1 MICII
6 IAGWMVLLWGAEE
19 TLGEKAAVGF
29 PLTDVGSGADCKLGQ
44 KVGANFIT
52 HNKRGLLSCPKRQ
65 PLRACSSELRS
76 RPKDKRRVRKTDK
89 TAPPSV
95 PWPEPLFCL
104 ELRRYMGLEAPS

>member
-6 IAGWMVLLWGAEE
+6 IAGWLLLPWGAEE

-52 HNKRGLLSCPKRQ
+52 HNKRGLLSCPKRR
-65 PLRACSSELRS
+65 PLRACSD
-76 RPKDKRRVRKTDK
+76 PGRRIKHD
-89 TAPPSV
+89 
-95 PWPEPLFCL
+95 
-104 ELRRYMGLEAPS
+104 

>member
-6 IAGWMVLLWGAEE
+6 IAGWLLLPWGAEE

-65 PLRACSSELRS
+65 PLRACSD
-76 RPKDKRRVRKTDK
+76 PGRRIKH
-89 TAPPSV
+89 
-95 PWPEPLFCL
+95 E
-104 ELRRYMGLEAPS
+104 

>member
-6 IAGWMVLLWGAEE
+6 MEDWLLLLWGAEE

-52 HNKRGLLSCPKRQ
+52 HNKRGFFRAPKGNPFVLAQ
-65 PLRACSSELRS
+65 IQAE
-76 RPKDKRRVRKTDK
+76 
-89 TAPPSV
+89 
-95 PWPEPLFCL
+95 
-104 ELRRYMGLEAPS
+104 G

>member
-1 MICII
+1 MCII
-6 IAGWMVLLWGAEE
+6 IAGWLLLLWGAEE

-65 PLRACSSELRS
+65 PLRACSD
-76 RPKDKRRVRKTDK
+76 PGRRIKHLVRKTDK

>member
-6 IAGWMVLLWGAEE
+6 IAGWLVLLWGAEE

-52 HNKRGLLSCPKRQ
+52 HNKGASFPAPITRGFFSSLG
-65 PLRACSSELRS
+65 ACSCGI
-76 RPKDKRRVRKTDK
+76 RVLDK
-89 TAPPSV
+89 TCDKNGQDCTALPRLHPGV
-95 PWPEPLFCL
+95 LLAIETLG
-104 ELRRYMGLEAPS
+104 RA